1 MIFFP
6 AGDGQELAPVHLDLR
21 GMNQGEI
28 TSVLQYNYPIF
39 TDDFMFRMAPENFE
53 RLRSEY
59 HYRREICIG

>member
-1 MIFFP
+1 M
-6 AGDGQELAPVHLDLR
+6 QPVHLDLK

-39 TDDFMFRMAPENFE
+39 TDDFMLRMDPSSFE

-59 HYRREICIG
+59 RYRREICIG